1 MKKFISIILTLT
13 LLLSCYLFSSCDN
26 ICGTELDTTT
36 TTETVVL
43 GEIDYTKIIFIEP
56 YEGAYKEDYPL
67 NRGNFRRMLSD
78 FLNDLCSCY
87 SHDCRSFGT
96 QPVTIVFSPYGVR
109 ESETLDAH
117 NITFNELASK
127 IEELTRYPEIE
138 EIRIKYHMCDDVD
151 A

>member
-1 MKKFISIILTLT
+1 MKKLISILLTLT
-13 LLLSCYLFSSCDN
+13 LLFAFASCGNVYVTEPN
-26 ICGTELDTTT
+26 IAT

-56 YEGAYKEDYPL
+56 YKKDYPL

-78 FLNDLCSCY
+78 FLNDYSSCY
-87 SHDCRSFGT
+87 SHDCKRFGT
-96 QPVTIVFSPYGVR
+96 QPVIIVFSPYGVR
-109 ESETLDAH
+109 KSESLDGH

>member
-1 MKKFISIILTLT
+1 MKKLISIILAFT
-13 LLLSCYLFSSCDN
+13 LLFTFASCGNVYVTEPN
-26 ICGTELDTTT
+26 IAT

-109 ESETLDAH
+109 KSESFDGH